1 MPRRYPPEFR
11 RKVLDSLKSGAWSL
25 RSPQVSMSPSRPSTT
40 GFGQELID
48 TEQKSGLSP
57 TESAE
62 LAAVRRRI
70 AELETELA
78 IAKRSTQLRKSGVLP
93 KDGSK
98 RSK

>member
-11 RKVLDSLKSGAWSL
+11 RKVLDSLKSGAGWL
-25 RSPQVSMSPSRPSTT
+25 KSPQVSMSPSRRSTT

-48 TEQKSGLSP
+48 TGQKSRLSS

-70 AELETELA
+70 AELETDSPSPNA
-78 IAKRSTQLRKSGVLP
+78 PPSY
-93 KDGSK
+93 
-98 RSK
+98 